1 MFAMCCVCVEVK
13 LVSSALPS
21 LFFSLQRKKIGG
33 IPWRQFAGPCNVFPS
48 FTPLLPSSLT
58 CTSLPQ
64 EKSGAS
70 VQRLTPLL
78 VSQIVKAVQQHKD
91 DSFQV
96 DGQELN
102 QVSVVGTIKHV
113 AKLATNLT
121 IVLAD
126 STGEVDVRQWLD
138 NDDGNADK
146 FRQGQMVRVIGKFL
160 LPGR

>member
-1 MFAMCCVCVEVK
+1 M
-13 LVSSALPS
+13 
-21 LFFSLQRKKIGG
+21 
-33 IPWRQFAGPCNVFPS
+33 
-48 FTPLLPSSLT
+48 
-58 CTSLPQ
+58 
-64 EKSGAS
+64 
-70 VQRLTPLL
+70 QRLTPLL

-121 IVLAD
+121 IVLVD

-138 NDDGNADK
+138 NDDANADK
-146 FRQGQMVRVIGKFL
+146 FRQGQMVRVIGHLREFQEKRSVLAFKIRLVEDPVEMEYHKVRQRFL
-160 LPGR
+160 CFVLVGFLISSLFLDTGNLCALV